1 MSMINSSQPQ
11 PLPTSLTGEASPS
24 PLQFA
29 FAKKT
34 GAHAHRGE
42 RASLSGQAALSTL
55 NQQLQQSQASHRPRA
70 IYIHIP
76 FCRVRCSFCNFFQ
89 YASKPQMMDEYFQCL
104 EKELLAK
111 AAYPWT
117 QAKAFDAV
125 YVPIDTQ
132 FLTCAKQA
140 GLDILSG
147 FDLFLYQAV
156 DSCIYFTDQSVDFDE
171 VTAGFVE
178 HEKIHSD
185 LVSF

>member
-1 MSMINSSQPQ
+1 MRAATDLNVDGLVNCTPIGHKDSPGN
-11 PLPTSLTGEASPS
+11 PLPANCFG
-24 PLQFA
+24 
-29 FAKKT
+29 
-34 GAHAHRGE
+34 
-42 RASLSGQAALSTL
+42 GQS
-55 NQQLQQSQASHRPRA
+55 
-70 IYIHIP
+70 
-76 FCRVRCSFCNFFQ
+76 
-89 YASKPQMMDEYFQCL
+89 
-104 EKELLAK
+104 
-111 AAYPWT
+111 W
-117 QAKAFDAV
+117 AFDAV

-156 DSCIYFTDQSVDFDE
+156 DSFIYFTDQSVDFDE